1 MHRLGF
7 EQSDL
12 PLLLNKLKEYPNLS
26 VRSVFSHLSAS
37 DNTSHDAFTHRQAA
51 SFRTF
56 YNSLCAGIGYAP
68 LAHICNTGGI
78 ERFPEYHFDMVRL
91 GIGIYG
97 IGGKDIQ
104 KELRNVNVLKATI
117 SQIKDVPSGESV
129 GYNRNSG
136 ILPEDRRIATIS
148 VGYADGFLRM
158 AGGGRY
164 RVELHGKKAPTIGN
178 VCMDMTMIDVTH
190 IPEAREGDEV
200 VVFGDVE
207 SVQTLSDCL
216 QTIPYEIFTNIS
228 ERVKRVYWQ
237 E

>member
-1 MHRLGF
+1 
-7 EQSDL
+7 
-12 PLLLNKLKEYPNLS
+12 
-26 VRSVFSHLSAS
+26 
-37 DNTSHDAFTHRQAA
+37 
-51 SFRTF
+51 
-56 YNSLCAGIGYAP
+56 
-68 LAHICNTGGI
+68 
-78 ERFPEYHFDMVRL
+78 
-91 GIGIYG
+91 
-97 IGGKDIQ
+97 
-104 KELRNVNVLKATI
+104 
-117 SQIKDVPSGESV
+117 
-129 GYNRNSG
+129 
-136 ILPEDRRIATIS
+136 